1 LVNAWTAGLVQV
13 PSHGV
18 GLEQWWNSS
27 LAAVVKDKKEAGRA
41 AHAHS
46 LEYLEGEKQEGF

>member
-1 LVNAWTAGLVQV
+1 VQV

-27 LAAVVKDKKEAGRA
+27 LAAVVKDQKKEVGRA
-41 AHAHS
+41 AHAHG